1 MEDIMEK
8 KTISAEILCVGT
20 ELLLGDIINTNASF
34 IAREL
39 SKIGIAM
46 YHQTVVGD
54 NASRLEEAVKCA
66 LSRSDILITSGGL
79 GPTYDDITKETVA
92 AALGKEMYYD
102 EATAERIHRYFDRIG
117 RRMPPSN
124 EKQAM
129 TPVGAT
135 VIENPRGTAPGL
147 IISGEFEGEERTV
160 VMLPGPPCELEPM
173 TVESI
178 IPALSQKF
186 NIGERVFFSRNLH
199 FVGIG
204 ESSLEEIIRPL
215 MDSKNPTVAPYAGE
229 GEVRLRVTASAE
241 STEQAMKACDAM
253 IERIKEYGVGKYM
266 YSVDIPT
273 LEETLVTVLKQ
284 KGLTFTCAESCTGGL
299 ISKRIT
305 DVSGASAVYPGGICS
320 YSNEVKAGI
329 LGVKEETLEK
339 YTAVSEQTA
348 REMAE
353 GVRRAIG
360 TDIGVSVTG
369 YAGPGGGTEADPV
382 GTVYVGVSTKE
393 GTLVRR
399 LSYSSLRDR
408 VFIRRAASSFA
419 MGLALSVIGNGEFD
433 IR

>member
-1 MEDIMEK
+1 
-8 KTISAEILCVGT
+8 
-20 ELLLGDIINTNASF
+20 
-34 IAREL
+34 
-39 SKIGIAM
+39 
-46 YHQTVVGD
+46 
-54 NASRLEEAVKCA
+54 
-66 LSRSDILITSGGL
+66 
-79 GPTYDDITKETVA
+79 
-92 AALGKEMYYD
+92 
-102 EATAERIHRYFDRIG
+102 
-117 RRMPPSN
+117 
-124 EKQAM
+124 
-129 TPVGAT
+129 
-135 VIENPRGTAPGL
+135 
-147 IISGEFEGEERTV
+147 
-160 VMLPGPPCELEPM
+160 
-173 TVESI
+173 
-178 IPALSQKF
+178 
-186 NIGERVFFSRNLH
+186 
-199 FVGIG
+199 
-204 ESSLEEIIRPL
+204 
-215 MDSKNPTVAPYAGE
+215 
-229 GEVRLRVTASAE
+229 
-241 STEQAMKACDAM
+241 M

-273 LEETLVTVLKQ
+273 LEEALVKELAK

-329 LGVKEETLEK
+329 LGVKEETIEK

>member
-1 MEDIMEK
+1 MERRM
-8 KTISAEILCVGT
+8 ISAEILCVGT

-39 SKIGIAM
+39 SKIGISM

-54 NASRLEEAVKCA
+54 NAERLKDAVRCA

-92 AALGKEMYYD
+92 EALGKDMYYD
-102 EATAERIHRYFDRIG
+102 EATAERIHRYFERIG
-117 RRMPPSN
+117 RKMPQSN

-135 VIENPRGTAPGL
+135 VITNPRGTAPGL
-147 IISGEFEGEERTV
+147 IISGEFDGDEKTV

-173 TVESI
+173 TVEEI
-178 IPALSQKF
+178 IPALSRKF
-186 NIGERVFFSRNLH
+186 NVGERVFFSRNLH

-229 GEVRLRVTASAE
+229 GEVRLRVTASADNSE
-241 STEQAMKACDAM
+241 RAAELCDGM
-253 IERIKEYGVGKYM
+253 VNKIMEYGVGKYM

-273 LEETLVTVLKQ
+273 LEETLVTVLKE
-284 KGLTFTCAESCTGGL
+284 KGMTFTCAESCTGGL

-305 DVSGASAVYPGGICS
+305 DVSGASAVFPGGVCS
-320 YSNEVKAGI
+320 YSNDVKADV
-329 LGVKEETLEK
+329 LGVSRDTLDK

-348 REMAE
+348 REMAD
-353 GVRRAIG
+353 GIRRVMG

-369 YAGPGGGTEADPV
+369 YAGPGGGTDEDPV
-382 GTVYVGVSTKE
+382 GTVYVGVSSSG
-393 GTLVRR
+393 GTLVKR